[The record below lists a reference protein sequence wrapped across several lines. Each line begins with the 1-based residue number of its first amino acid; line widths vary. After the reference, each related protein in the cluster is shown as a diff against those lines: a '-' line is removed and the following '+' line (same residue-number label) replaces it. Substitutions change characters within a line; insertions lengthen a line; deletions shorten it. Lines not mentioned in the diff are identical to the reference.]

1 MTTRLLNITRDG
13 DSTVSPGSLVA
24 MFGNPFGEEVFSNT
38 QYKPLLAQLKAVSSL
53 PITCYLAEETNIILV
68 TTSLQAIV
76 ESDVVPPD
84 TPFLH
89 FQHHPF
95 PQLLLTGL
103 VL

>member
-1 MTTRLLNITRDG
+1 MPIHLLNISRDG
-13 DSTVSPGSLVA
+13 DSTASPGSLVA
-24 MFGNPFGEEVFSNT
+24 LFDNSFGAGIFSNT